1 MRMLN
6 PATIS
11 FFSFLLSSMSLI
23 SIYYQWFTY
32 GTAIYL
38 IPAIA
43 LITLYLFNRRVHQEN
58 RKADKL
64 MILSSSFFTVAI
76 ISHFIYSNWKLINL
90 ISEIMMAKII
100 VVLLGLFAL
109 YINIIY
115 IRAEQSYKKKR
126 GNQRIREEPKQGYI
140 EQFMEGFK
148 KKEKNPNEIVL
159 QIGLSAERDD

>member
-1 MRMLN
+1 MLN

-11 FFSFLLSSMSLI
+11 FFSFLLSSMSLM

-32 GTAIYL
+32 GTIIYFV
-38 IPAIA
+38 PAVA
-43 LITLYLFNRRVHQEN
+43 LVTLYLFNRRVHQEN
-58 RKADKL
+58 KKADKL
-64 MILSSSFFTVAI
+64 MILSTSFFAVAI
-76 ISHFIYSNWKLINL
+76 FSHFVYSNWKLTNL
-90 ISEIMMAKII
+90 VSEEVMAKII
-100 VVLLGLFAL
+100 VVLLGFFAL

-140 EQFMEGFK
+140 EQFVEGFK
-148 KKEKNPNEIVL
+148 KKEKNPNEITL